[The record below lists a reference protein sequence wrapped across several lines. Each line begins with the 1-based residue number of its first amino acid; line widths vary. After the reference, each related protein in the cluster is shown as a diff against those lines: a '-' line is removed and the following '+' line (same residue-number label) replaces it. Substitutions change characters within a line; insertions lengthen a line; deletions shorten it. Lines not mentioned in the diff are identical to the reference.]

1 MLRAFLVF
9 SIVASSIS
17 TADGGEPIRLASDPT
32 LSPDGKTLVFAWR
45 GDLWSVPT
53 AGGTAKALTTHPA
66 SDRSPL
72 FSPDGKTIAFVSNR
86 EGSDQVYTMPAG
98 GGAPTQLT
106 FHTSGYGLED
116 WYPDGKSLLASGR
129 RDHGWNARQA
139 VRFFKI
145 AADKRGPETMVFD
158 TYGADAKISPDGKKL
173 LFTREGEQWWRKGY
187 RGSQASQVW
196 MADLDPATP
205 TPTFSALLQTDRSN
219 RAPLWKP
226 DGSGFYYVGQN
237 GTAGNLMEHAL
248 GNGAP
253 KALTQFGD
261 DLVVMPCIS
270 RDGGTVVFRHL
281 FDLYRWSPGAGG
293 TPAKID
299 VVFDGDSAPVSI
311 QRRVL
316 TQATQA
322 AFTDDGLEIAF
333 IAGGDL
339 WVMDT
344 ELREPRQVTNTPEEE
359 RSPQFSPDGQTLL
372 FLSDA
377 GGQSDLH
384 VATRADAAKYWWQNE
399 TFKTAKLTNDGEAES
414 NPQYRPDGRQIAFVK
429 GRGELWTMDA
439 DGKNAK
445 RILGGFAAPDFEWSP
460 DGKWFAAAATDD
472 DFNRDVLIFP
482 SDGTGEPYNVSRHPG
497 SDGSPAW
504 SPDGKALAFLARR
517 RTSGANVETDLA
529 YVYLQTEDQQRERR
543 DRTLDQAL
551 EKMKKGRKKD
561 APSAPKKTGAEEPKK
576 DAPKAEAEQPP
587 RRRRG
592 QPDPTP
598 TTTPPTPGGAAP
610 AGLNIAAGDAPRR
623 PKDPKVVIH
632 FDGLYERVRRIA
644 MPDVNPSNLLW
655 SPDAKRVAF
664 TGTLNGVRGTLFV
677 EIPDG
682 NRPQLLNAATGSGA
696 RWLDSNQIVWVS
708 GGTPASLSLSG
719 RATSYGFRATQEVD
733 LRQKHKAAFDL
744 AWRIM
749 RDNFYDPKL
758 GNRDWNAVREKYR
771 ALAETPDVDAL
782 ATVANLMLGELNGS
796 HLGFSARGGRL
807 AATTPVPPPSP
818 PGPTPNP
825 APPPTPAPTPDPT
838 PQPAGSWQPVTAH
851 LGVRFDPAF
860 QGPGLKIKDVIP
872 DGPADRERSKLKA
885 GEVVRKIDGK
895 DVGPQ
900 MDLTQRLN
908 GLLDRDIVLQ
918 VAAADGK
925 ERTVRM
931 RPISY
936 SAAANLLYEKWI
948 RDNRKAVATASGG
961 KLGYLYIRG
970 MDQSSFNRLEE
981 ELFSVGAGKEGLII
995 DVRDNGGGST
1005 ADHLLTVLCQPR
1017 HAFTVPRGGGAGYPG
1032 DRIIYA
1038 TWSKPV
1044 LVLCNQNSFSNAE
1057 IFSHAIKG
1065 LKRGKL
1071 VGVPTAGGVISTGA
1085 APVMDVGTVRLPFR
1099 GWFDPVTG
1107 EDMELRGA
1115 VPDVTIWPDPADQIA
1130 GNDKQ
1135 LQKGVEL
1142 LLADAQA
1149 AAAQPK
1155 PKPKF
1160 AAERPAR
1167 ETSGP

>member
-1 MLRAFLVF
+1 MLRAILVLSF
-9 SIVASSIS
+9 VVTSIS
-17 TADGGEPIRLASDPT
+17 TAIASEPIRLASDPA
-32 LSPDGKTLVFAWR
+32 LSPDGKVLVFAWR
-45 GDLWSVPT
+45 GDLWRVSS
-53 AGGTAKALTTHPA
+53 AGGIATALTSHPA

-72 FSPDGKTIAFVSNR
+72 FSPDGKTIAFISNR
-86 EGSDQVYTMPAG
+86 EGSDQVYTMPAD

-106 FHTSGYGLED
+106 FHTNGYGLED
-116 WYPDGKSLLASGR
+116 WYPDGKSLLVSGR
-129 RDHGWNARQA
+129 RDHGWNARA
-139 VRFFKI
+139 ATRFFRI
-145 AADKRGPETMVFD
+145 AADKRGPETLIFD
-158 TYGADAKISPDGKKL
+158 TYGADAKLSPDGKKL

-187 RGSQASQVW
+187 HGSQASQVW
-196 MADLDPATP
+196 LADLDPAKP
-205 TPTFSALLQTDRSN
+205 APTFTGVLKTEWSN
-219 RAPLWKP
+219 RAPRWKP
-226 DGSGFYYVGQN
+226 DGTGFYYVGQQ
-237 GTAGNLMEHAL
+237 GSAGNLMEHSL
-248 GNGAP
+248 GNGSP
-253 KALTQFGD
+253 KPLTQFAD

-270 RDGGTVVFRHL
+270 RDGNTIVFRHL
-281 FDLYRWSPGAGG
+281 FDLYRCSPGKG

-299 VVFDGDSAPVSI
+299 IAFDGDSTATSI

-316 TQATQA
+316 TQASQA

-359 RSPQFSPDGQTLL
+359 RLPQFSPDGSSLL
-372 FLSDA
+372 FVSDA
-377 GGQSDLH
+377 GGQCDLH
-384 VATRADAAKYWWQNE
+384 VAKRADVAKYWWQNE
-399 TFKTAKLTNDGEAES
+399 TFALAKLTNDGEAES
-414 NPQYRPDGRQIAFVK
+414 NPQYRPDGKQIAFVR
-429 GRGELWTMDA
+429 GRGELWTIDA
-439 DGKNAK
+439 DGKNAE
-445 RILGGFAAPDFEWSP
+445 RIIGGFAAPDYEWSP
-460 DGKWFAAAATDD
+460 DGKWFAAAVTDD
-472 DFNRDVLIFP
+472 DFNRDILIVP
-482 SDGTGEPYNVSRHPG
+482 ADGKGEPYNVSRHPG
-497 SDGSPAW
+497 SDGGPAW

-517 RTSGANVETDLA
+517 RAGGGNVETELA
-529 YVYLQTEDQQRERR
+529 YVYLQKEDQQRDRR

-551 EKMKKGRKKD
+551 EKMKKARKKETT
-561 APSAPKKTGAEEPKK
+561 SKKGAVEEPKK
-576 DAPKAEAEQPP
+576 DPPKSEGEQPPP

-598 TTTPPTPGGAAP
+598 TNTTQTPGVGSSP
-610 AGLNIAAGDAPRR
+610 TSGLNISSSDAPRR

-644 MPDVNPSNLLW
+644 MPDVNPNDLLW
-655 SPDAKRVAF
+655 SPDSKRIAF
-664 TGTLNGVRGTLFV
+664 TGTLNGARGTLFV

-682 NRPQLLNAATGSGA
+682 NRPQLLNAATGNGA
-696 RWLDSNQIVWVS
+696 RWLDSNQIVWLS

-719 RATSYGFRATQEVD
+719 RASTYSFRATQEFD
-733 LRQKHKAAFDL
+733 LRKKHKAAFEL

-758 GNRDWNAVREKYR
+758 GNRDWNAIREKYR
-771 ALAETPDVDAL
+771 AASETPDVDAL

-796 HLGFSARGGRL
+796 HLGFSARGGRM

-818 PGPTPNP
+818 PGPTPTP
-825 APPPTPAPTPDPT
+825 TPPPTPAPTPDPT

-851 LGVRFDPAF
+851 LGVRFDSAF
-860 QGPGLKIKDVIP
+860 KGPGLKIRDVIP
-872 DGPADRERSKLKA
+872 DGPADRERSKLKV
-885 GEVVRKIDGK
+885 GEVIRKIDGK
-895 DVGPQ
+895 EVDPQ
-900 MDLTQRLN
+900 MDLTQHLN
-908 GLLDRDIVLQ
+908 GLLERDIVLQ
-918 VAAADGK
+918 VATDDGK
-925 ERTVRM
+925 ERTARL

-948 RDNRKAVATASGG
+948 RDNRKTVAKASNG

-981 ELFSVGAGKEGLII
+981 ELFSVGAGKDGLII

-1017 HAFTVPRGGGAGYPG
+1017 HAFTVPRGGGTGYPG

-1038 TWSKPV
+1038 TWNKPV

-1057 IFSHAIKG
+1057 IFSHAVKG

-1085 APVMDVGTVRLPFR
+1085 AAVMDVGSVRLPFR

-1130 GNDKQ
+1130 GDDKQ

-1142 LLADAQA
+1142 LLADVRA

-1160 AAERPAR
+1160 ATERAVK
-1167 ETSGP
+1167 